1 VELERQH
8 HNVTLAILTLAGAA
22 FSLQQTM
29 VFPALRTFQDAFGSS
44 TAWTTWILTG
54 FLVSGAVLT
63 PILGRLGDQF
73 GKERLLLISLGLF
86 LAGCVAASFA
96 WSLWSLIAFRVV
108 SGAGGALFPLSFAI
122 IRDEFPADKVKVGI
136 GLLSAVW
143 GVGGGFGIVLS
154 GLIVDNFSWRYLF
167 LLGSI
172 PVALSLVLVH
182 RYVPES
188 PIRSPSKV
196 DVPGALLLSGALISL
211 MLALTEGEDWGW
223 GSPRLVGVL
232 ALAVVFFVLWG
243 VVEARSSS
251 PMVDLRMLAH
261 RPILLTNIATLISG
275 FALFSCFVLVPT
287 FVESNSSNGYGFSA
301 SATVAGLYLLPSSLA
316 MLVAGP
322 LAGGI
327 GRRYGSKWTL
337 ATGMLVVSVAAL
349 LFATMHADPVPVLL
363 ASALLGLGVGAAFA
377 SMAGL
382 IADNVDPREMGV
394 ASGMNTVVRMIGA
407 VVGGQ
412 VGAALL
418 TARTIGDTSVP
429 AESAFTI
436 TFALSAVTALIAAA
450 IAVSI
455 SSHPHLRQ
463 LAVVPTPARASSA
476 RTSPVRPQG

>member
-1 VELERQH
+1 
-8 HNVTLAILTLAGAA
+8 
-22 FSLQQTM
+22 M
-29 VFPALRTFQDAFGSS
+29 
-44 TAWTTWILTG
+44 
-54 FLVSGAVLT
+54 
-63 PILGRLGDQF
+63 
-73 GKERLLLISLGLF
+73 
-86 LAGCVAASFA
+86 
-96 WSLWSLIAFRVV
+96 
-108 SGAGGALFPLSFAI
+108 
-122 IRDEFPADKVKVGI
+122 
-136 GLLSAVW
+136 
-143 GVGGGFGIVLS
+143 
-154 GLIVDNFSWRYLF
+154 
-167 LLGSI
+167 
-172 PVALSLVLVH
+172 
-182 RYVPES
+182 PES

-196 DVPGALLLSGALISL
+196 DVPGALLLSGGLISL

-287 FVESNSSNGYGFSA
+287 FVETNSSNGYGFSA

-322 LAGGI
+322 LAGAI

-349 LFATMHADPVPVLL
+349 LFATMHADPGPVLL

-394 ASGMNTVVRMIGA
+394 AAGMNTVVRMIGG

-412 VGAALL
+412 VGGGAADRAHDRRHLGPRRVRVHDHVRAQRRDGSDRRGDRGL
-418 TARTIGDTSVP
+418 DQLPPAPQAAGGRRRPPCWRRPPGRARFVRRADAGSTRGPMRPTP
-429 AESAFTI
+429 RGTQHE
-436 TFALSAVTALIAAA
+436 VTATEVTTNDRNPDKA
-450 IAVSI
+450 
-455 SSHPHLRQ
+455 
-463 LAVVPTPARASSA
+463 
-476 RTSPVRPQG
+476 